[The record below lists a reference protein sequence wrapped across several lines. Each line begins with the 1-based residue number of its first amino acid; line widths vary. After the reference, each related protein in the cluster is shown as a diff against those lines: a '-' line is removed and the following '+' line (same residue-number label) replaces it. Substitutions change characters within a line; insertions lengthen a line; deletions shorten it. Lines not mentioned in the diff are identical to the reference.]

1 MKRFFLSL
9 LLLLVLGSST
19 VTYGTNPPDEG
30 MWLPMLVN
38 RLNYADMKKYGLK
51 LTPEELYNINR
62 PSLKDAIVQLGGFC
76 TAEIISKEGLMLTNH
91 HCGYGAIQAASS
103 VQNDYLTHGFWAYT
117 KKEEIKTDITATF
130 LVRMDDVTSKVLDG
144 ITNSTP
150 ASERTSKIK
159 SAISKLKKE
168 YSEKGKYTVEVKDF
182 YEGNEYYMFIY
193 ETYKDVRL
201 VGAPPSAVGKFGGD
215 TDNWMW
221 PRHTGDFSILR
232 VYTAPDGSP
241 AEYSEKNIPLVPK
254 HYLPVNI
261 KGIEKNDFV
270 MIWGY
275 PGNTD
280 RYLSSW
286 GVQEVLDQTA
296 PTIISVRDKKLE
308 IMKKNMDASDAIRIQ
323 YAAKYAQTANYW
335 KYYIGQSKGLKALN
349 VVGKKQKIE
358 QDFEN
363 WVNADPDRVKIYG
376 NVLKDIE
383 AGYKESVNKLVQKR
397 LWYFQETFMGAEA
410 LWFVWKLQTLP
421 AVLKKKEAK
430 PSDFDS
436 FRELAKEQFKDY
448 NTEVDKEMFAALI
461 EMYYKNIPAEYHP
474 SIFAELHKTYKG
486 DFTKMANDIYSK
498 SFLVSAEKFE
508 KFLQKPSEK
517 VWTNDWL
524 VRISQSM
531 IESYFSLQN
540 DMSAIDGKLNTAK
553 RLFVDGI
560 RKAYPNK
567 VFSPDANFTMRMTY
581 GRVLDYIPADA
592 VHYNFY
598 TTSRGILEK
607 EDPKND
613 EFIVPSKLK
622 DLILKKDFGRY
633 GKNGEL
639 PVCFIANT
647 DITGGNSGSP
657 MINAEGHIVGCAFDG
672 NWEAMSG
679 DIAFEP
685 ELQRTI
691 GVDIRY
697 VLFIIDKY
705 ANAQNLIKEMTIIE

>member
-1 MKRFFLSL
+1 MKRLFYSL
-9 LLLLVLGSST
+9 LMLMILGSSIF
-19 VTYGTNPPDEG
+19 TYGTNPPDEG

-38 RLNYADMKKYGLK
+38 RLNYADMQKYGLK

-117 KKEEIKTDITATF
+117 KKEEIRTDVTATF
-130 LVRMDDVTSKVLDG
+130 LVRMDDVTAKVLDG
-144 ITNSTP
+144 ITNETSS
-150 ASERTSKIK
+150 ADRSSKIK
-159 SAISKLKKE
+159 TAISKLKKE

-182 YEGNEYYMFIY
+182 FEGNEYYIFIY

-221 PRHTGDFSILR
+221 PRHTGDFSIMR

-254 HYLPVNI
+254 HYLPINI

-296 PTIISVRDKKLE
+296 PTIISIRDKKLE
-308 IMKKNMDASDAIRIQ
+308 IMKKDMDASDAIRIQ
-323 YAAKYAQTANYW
+323 YASKYAQTANYW
-335 KYYIGQSKGLKALN
+335 KYYIGQSKGLKSLN
-349 VVGKKQKIE
+349 VVGKKQAIE
-358 QDFEN
+358 ADFTN
-363 WVNADPDRVKIYG
+363 WVNADPARVKIYG

-383 AGYKESVNKLVQKR
+383 AGYKESVEKLIQKR
-397 LWYFQETFMGAEA
+397 LWYFQETFMGAES
-410 LWFVWKLQTLP
+410 LWFVWKLQGLP
-421 AVLKKKEAK
+421 ALLKKKDTK
-430 PSDFDS
+430 PSDFES
-436 FRELAKEQFKDY
+436 FKELAKEQFKDF
-448 NTEVDKEMFAALI
+448 NTETDKKLFAAMI
-461 EMYYKNIPAEYHP
+461 EMYYNNIPKEYHP
-474 SIFAELHKTYKG
+474 SIFAELYKTFKG
-486 DFTKMANDIYSK
+486 DFNKMANDIYGK
-498 SFLVSAEKFE
+498 SFLVSAERFQ
-508 KFLQKPSEK
+508 KFLDKPSEK

-531 IESYFSLQN
+531 IESYFTLQG
-540 DMSAIDGKLNTAK
+540 DMAAIDGKLNNAK

-560 RKAYPNK
+560 RKAYPNR

-581 GRVLDYIPADA
+581 GRVLDYVPADA
-592 VHYNFY
+592 VKYNFF
-598 TTSRGILEK
+598 TTARGILEK

-622 DLILKKDFGRY
+622 DLIIKKDFGRY
-633 GKNGEL
+633 AKNGEL

-657 MINAEGHIVGCAFDG
+657 MINAEGHLIGCAFDG

-685 ELQRTI
+685 ALQRTI